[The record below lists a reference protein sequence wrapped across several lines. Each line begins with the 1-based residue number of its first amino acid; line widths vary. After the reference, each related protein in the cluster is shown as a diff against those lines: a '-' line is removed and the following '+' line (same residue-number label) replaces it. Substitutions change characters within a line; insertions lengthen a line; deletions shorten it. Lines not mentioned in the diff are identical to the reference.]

1 MSASKIQTPYLL
13 FMGDAPDDLAAKSAR
28 GVFEWRPEL
37 CVGQLRLE
45 GCKAGVD
52 LPDMTVAQAAEA
64 GAKTFLLGVT
74 NRGGVVSEEWQS
86 ILVDALDHGLD
97 IVSGLHTRVGE
108 IDAIR
113 AAAERTGQ
121 TIHEVRHPQGPFSI
135 ATGEKRSGKRVLA
148 VGTDC
153 SVGKMYTMLALE
165 KSLKARGLD
174 ATFRATGQTGIMI
187 DGAGVPVDAVVAD
200 FIAGVVED
208 LAPAASDTHWDCIEG
223 QGSLFH
229 PSYAG
234 VSLGLMHGAQPTALI
249 MCHEPTRTHM
259 RGLPHQSLP
268 SIGECIETNLA
279 AARIVSPDVTMAG
292 ISVNTKDMDAAAAH
306 TLLDE
311 LSQAHGLP
319 CVDPGRNDIEPVTDA
334 LVQQG

>member
-1 MSASKIQTPYLL
+1 
-13 FMGDAPDDLAAKSAR
+13 MGDAPDDLAAKSAR
-28 GVFEWRPEL
+28 GVYEWRPEL

-52 LPDMTVAQAAEA
+52 LPDMTVAEAAAA

-74 NRGGVVSEEWQS
+74 NRGGVVSDEWQS
-86 ILVDALDHGLD
+86 ILVDALDSGMD

-108 IDAIR
+108 IDAVR
-113 AAAERTGQ
+113 QAAERSGQ
-121 TIHEVRHPQGPFSI
+121 TIHEVRHPHGPFNI
-135 ATGEKRSGKRVLA
+135 ATGKPRTGQRVLA

-187 DGAGVPVDAVVAD
+187 DGDGVPVDAVVAD

-229 PSYAG
+229 PSFAG
-234 VSLGLMHGAQPTALI
+234 VSLGLLHGAQPTALI

-268 SIGECIETNLA
+268 TIEDCIEANLA
-279 AARIVSPDVTMAG
+279 AARIVSPDVKIAG
-292 ISVNTKDMDAAAAH
+292 ISVNTKHMTATAAE
-306 TLLDE
+306 TLLAE
-311 LSQAHGLP
+311 LKDKHKLP
-319 CVDPGRNDIEPVTDA
+319 CVDPGRGNIEDIVDA
-334 LVQQG
+334 LLILT